1 MASFCTSVAALPA
14 APVASQHQLRAER
27 LSTRCLVANF
37 QSLDVGRK
45 SLGCDSARAVGQP
58 SRTSLRAVPET
69 VEIRAE
75 AKPEAG
81 SRVKIAKPV
90 KVYHIPKVPEFDLEG
105 QEGVVKEILN
115 EWKGKPISANHP
127 VKVAFQLEIS
137 GQKAKFFAHFR
148 EDEVEVL

>member
-1 MASFCTSVAALPA
+1 MASICTSLAALPA
-14 APVASQHQLRAER
+14 APVALQHQLTSEK
-27 LSTRCLVANF
+27 LSTRCQIAGF
-37 QSLDVGRK
+37 QRLCAGRRPFG
-45 SLGCDSARAVGQP
+45 SDNVFTVGQI
-58 SRTSLRAVPET
+58 SRTTLRAVPET
-69 VEIRAE
+69 VEVRAE

-81 SRVKIAKPV
+81 NRVKISKSV

-105 QEGVVKEILN
+105 QEGVVKEILG

-127 VKVAFQLEIS
+127 VKVEFQIEIS